1 MLRKRAAITSAAPAT
16 SRVDLGLFTCSR
28 PGFMG
33 DPSQRSATSTH
44 DDVSW
49 DAVDE
54 EISAHAKLSE
64 APLELVSEEDE
75 EDGHTLRGIADS
87 RGGYQDSSL
96 ASHDALARRRILML
110 GCACLLSVG
119 SHYSSYVLG
128 PIKRSLGTSESGF
141 AALISSFELLNTIS
155 PLVSGFLVPKYGA
168 AVCGLFATGAV
179 LLGQLI
185 VCFAEGRDGGAAGN
199 IPGMVFGLL
208 VFGAGTSPLAVVQET
223 IILQNNSAS
232 SRFVARSV
240 AAGLVLGKT
249 GSFAAGFTSE
259 RLYSISP
266 RLPFL
271 TATSLALF
279 SFSACVM
286 YAILEHSTHKH
297 APSPVKADPHA
308 HHRPLR
314 LSTLATFGAPFW
326 YYIAVCA
333 LAGTWYTTQHLSS
346 HILQAVYSIS
356 ESEASSTASLILATP
371 IILYPLIGYA
381 VDKQPYLLERTWLA
395 VPCLTASSY
404 LILLLL
410 GPVVPPSLALL
421 PAALGIGC
429 GPLLLV
435 LVVPRI
441 VERHQAPTALGAHK
455 SLEMSGAIIFQT
467 FSGALLSLG
476 HRRGNVAEDEQDED
490 ARGALALLSIG
501 ALVQVAVVA
510 KWWHTIRQRRAE
522 AAEGEGRAAAARLSL
537 EDVASEVEDSGD
549 EARRGLLSDASHV
562 SRAHFGDPDGEGEP
576 EEMSWKKGRELH
588 WGRRALFL
596 AGATVVFSWLCFLG
610 NLLT

>member
-1 MLRKRAAITSAAPAT
+1 
-16 SRVDLGLFTCSR
+16 
-28 PGFMG
+28 MG
-33 DPSQRSATSTH
+33 DPLQRSGASTP
-44 DDVSW
+44 DGVSW

-54 EISAHAKLSE
+54 EISSRAKLSE
-64 APLELVSEEDE
+64 APLELVEEEEEDE
-75 EDGHTLRGIADS
+75 HRLGDGAGDS
-87 RGGYQDSSL
+87 DGYGESSL
-96 ASHDALARRRILML
+96 ATHDALARRRILML
-110 GCACLLSVG
+110 ACACLLSVG

-168 AVCGLFATGAV
+168 AVCGLVATGAV
-179 LLGQLI
+179 LLGQLV

-208 VFGAGTSPLAVVQET
+208 IFGAGTSPLAVVQET
-223 IILQNNSAS
+223 IILQNISAS

-286 YAILEHSTHKH
+286 YAILERSTHKH
-297 APSPVKADPHA
+297 APSSMKADLHS
-308 HHRPLR
+308 HHRSLR
-314 LSTLATFGAPFW
+314 LSALAGFGMPFW

-346 HILQAVYSIS
+346 HILQAVYGIS
-356 ESEASSTASLILATP
+356 ESHASATASLILATP
-371 IILYPLIGYA
+371 IFLYPLIGYA
-381 VDKQPYLLERTWLA
+381 VDKRPHLLERIWLA

-410 GPVVPPSLALL
+410 APIVPPSLALL

-467 FSGALLSLG
+467 FAGALLTLG
-476 HRRGNVAEDEQDED
+476 HRRGEVPEDEQDED
-490 ARGALALLSIG
+490 ASGALTLLAVG

-510 KWWHTIRQRRAE
+510 KWWHAIRQRTSE
-522 AAEGEGRAAAARLSL
+522 SAAGAGAASAARLSL
-537 EDVASEVEDSGD
+537 DGVASEMEDSGD
-549 EARRGLLSDASHV
+549 EARRGLLSDASPV
-562 SRAHFGDPDGEGEP
+562 SRAHFDSLDAEDGT
-576 EEMSWKKGRELH
+576 EEMSWKKGQDLA

-596 AGATVVFSWLCFLG
+596 AGGTVVFSWLCFVG
-610 NLLT
+610 NLLM

>member
-1 MLRKRAAITSAAPAT
+1 
-16 SRVDLGLFTCSR
+16 
-28 PGFMG
+28 MG
-33 DPSQRSATSTH
+33 DPLQRSAASTP
-44 DDVSW
+44 DGVSW

-54 EISAHAKLSE
+54 EISSRAKLSE
-64 APLELVSEEDE
+64 APLELVEQEEEDE
-75 EDGHTLRGIADS
+75 RWLGDNEDNGN
-87 RGGYQDSSL
+87 GYGDSSL
-96 ASHDALARRRILML
+96 ATHDALARRRILML

-119 SHYSSYVLG
+119 SHYSSHVLG
-128 PIKRSLGTSESGF
+128 PIKRSLGTNESGF

-208 VFGAGTSPLAVVQET
+208 ISGAGTSPLAVVQET
-223 IILQNNSAS
+223 IILENNSAS
-232 SRFVARSV
+232 SRFVARS
-240 AAGLVLGKT
+240 

-271 TATSLALF
+271 TASSLALF
-279 SFSACVM
+279 SFSTCVM
-286 YAILEHSTHKH
+286 YAVLERSTPKH
-297 APSPVKADPHA
+297 APSPIKSGLHS
-308 HHRPLR
+308 HHRSLR
-314 LSTLATFGAPFW
+314 LSALAGFGTPFW
-326 YYIAVCA
+326 YYIAICA

-346 HILQAVYSIS
+346 LILQAAYGIS
-356 ESEASSTASLILATP
+356 ESQASDTAALILATP
-371 IILYPLIGYA
+371 IFLYPLIGYA
-381 VDKQPYLLERTWLA
+381 VDKRPHLLERIWLA

-410 GPVVPPSLALL
+410 APVVPPSLALL

-435 LVVPRI
+435 LVIPCI

-455 SLEMSGAIIFQT
+455 SLEMSDAIISQT
-467 FSGALLSLG
+467 FAGALLSLG
-476 HRRGNVAEDEQDED
+476 HRRSDVPDDEQDEEPS
-490 ARGALALLSIG
+490 GALTLLAVS

-510 KWWHTIRQRRAE
+510 KWWHTIRQRTAE
-522 AAEGEGRAAAARLSL
+522 SAAGEVAASAARMSL
-537 EDVASEVEDSGD
+537 EGVASEMEDSGD
-549 EARRGLLSDASHV
+549 EARRGLLSNASPV
-562 SRAHFGDPDGEGEP
+562 SRARFDGPNAESET
-576 EEMSWKKGRELH
+576 EEMSWKKGRDLA

-596 AGATVVFSWLCFLG
+596 AGGTVVLSWLCFLG
-610 NLLT
+610 NLLM